1 MLETITQIVTSPT
14 TNIVLTLLLI
24 FQWFRQQ
31 AKEQSVKN
39 NLFSIRRM
47 IDRTSDAGSTQ
58 TITQKSADLID
69 AIDSTLATLDV
80 RIPFEK
86 RIRETLDTI
95 AMRFRKE
102 SLRDL
107 KRLPNEVEVP
117 LRE

>member
-1 MLETITQIVTSPT
+1 MLETITQIITSPT
-14 TNIVLTLLLI
+14 TNVVLTLLLI

-47 IDRTSDAGSTQ
+47 IDRTSDVESTQ

-69 AIDSTLATLDV
+69 AIDSTLATIDV

-86 RIRETLDTI
+86 RLGETLDIIVT
-95 AMRFRKE
+95 RFRKE
-102 SLRDL
+102 SLMDL
-107 KRLPNEVEVP
+107 KRLPNEVEDP
-117 LRE
+117 KE